1 MFIKFF
7 CFAIVFVYP
16 CTNSSFTVKYV
27 TVLEIV
33 RQAVP
38 SKAAWKIFLTGKVFD
53 ANEAQTFGV
62 VDEIV
67 PADQLLAR
75 AVQVCNDLFVLLDVC
90 LNVDGLGFVSAQLFC
105 VFGVLFTSK

>member
-1 MFIKFF
+1 MVNGLVVPFNSTHMRLFLF
-7 CFAIVFVYP
+7 CNVARPYP
-16 CTNSSFTVKYV
+16 CISIFVNYA

-53 ANEAQTFGV
+53 AKEAQTFGV

-75 AVQVCNDLFVLLDVC
+75 AIQVCNEVTVLL
-90 LNVDGLGFVSAQLFC
+90 
-105 VFGVLFTSK
+105 